1 MLEWRGILRRISKVS
16 LSYIVS
22 VRDPEKLFPH
32 DYVMKYTLIPFIP
45 RCITPNMVTIFRFV
59 FTPVMIW
66 FLLVDRYEIAIPLF
80 LFLALTD
87 AIDGSLARLRHQI
100 TPWGTF
106 YDPLADKIL
115 IGSVVLIV
123 VAKHVN
129 IILSIVIL
137 LLELLLIV
145 GGYIRKR
152 QGKVN
157 GANIFGK
164 TKMCLQVL
172 GVVFL
177 LIALWAGYDLFIP
190 ISTGTLALAVVFAV
204 ISLFT
209 YGL

>member
-1 MLEWRGILRRISKVS
+1 MR
-16 LSYIVS
+16 
-22 VRDPEKLFPH
+22 
-32 DYVMKYTLIPFIP
+32 YTLIPLIP
-45 RCITPNMVTIFRFV
+45 RVVTPNMVTIFRFV
-59 FTPVMIW
+59 CTPVMVW
-66 FLLVDRYEIAIPLF
+66 FLLIDRYEIAIPLF

-87 AIDGSLARLRHQI
+87 AIDGSLARLRNQI
-100 TPWGTF
+100 TAWGTF

-137 LLELLLIV
+137 FLELVLIL

-152 QGKVN
+152 RGKIN